1 MPAGGSGA
9 LAGSGVGGALTG
21 GGVSTGCRSRTV
33 EHRFGLAAR
42 FLTSQRDGCGWCC
55 GCGGRG
61 GGSSGSSTLLCKQL
75 GERAHANAVRHARHR
90 RSSANRTRDRRF
102 LPPLHTVCGGDPQEQ
117 HDHAVRHAESTRLLR
132 LLLPQGRLAFRAAFC
147 WTRPRRSTRACT
159 AAPSTAQSHS
169 QSAFARSLNDGGGE
183 DVPAVLGG

>member
-1 MPAGGSGA
+1 MP
-9 LAGSGVGGALTG
+9 
-21 GGVSTGCRSRTV
+21 SRTV

-75 GERAHANAVRHARHR
+75 GERAHANAVRHPRHR

-117 HDHAVRHAESTRLLR
+117 HDHAVRHPESILGCYVYYCPRVGSLSALRSVGRDRAGPPEPARLRRALRSRTRR
-132 LLLPQGRLAFRAAFC
+132 
-147 WTRPRRSTRACT
+147 
-159 AAPSTAQSHS
+159 APSPVA
-169 QSAFARSLNDGGGE
+169 
-183 DVPAVLGG
+183 